1 MYVHVGISVFMC
13 ARVRVY
19 VRLYVCVCVMEDRSQ
34 CCILLYH
41 FAYVCMYVLC
51 VCLCACVYCACVCVC
66 VCVRKCEMSRI
77 LLLTCKF
84 TEALYVDCFAV
95 HSNRKWTL
103 VWTEARQWSCHKA
116 LACGD
121 GKYMPIDC
129 V

>member
-1 MYVHVGISVFMC
+1 VYSCVRACVCMCACMCACVLWKIEVSAAFYYIILRMYVCMYC
-13 ARVRVY
+13 
-19 VRLYVCVCVMEDRSQ
+19 VCVCVHV
-34 CCILLYH
+34 CI
-41 FAYVCMYVLC
+41 VR
-51 VCLCACVYCACVCVC
+51 VCVC